1 VSASEPDPGAS
12 KGTKTPAVGKLYPMV
27 REDEVEPL
35 NRSSPA
41 YNGAVAPEAIPLR
54 RFDEPAAPDVQPAE
68 LETPIEP
75 AAILTADQ
83 AQDPIYHARQSLL
96 FEDAHEAPR
105 RARRRRAAT
114 EISRHG
120 RQALAHSRAAG
131 ARLSPR
137 GVTAG
142 CADARK
148 RVLILACLTV
158 VLGLGATTVYDA
170 LSAGGSDAT
179 SRRAAKA
186 SAPTITRSTAA
197 HRSATTN
204 PALVTHKPSPA
215 RPARRPGHRT
225 RPVTVHHRSRSAAR
239 KHTSTP
245 RSTTSSVVATDY
257 TYTTPPTV
265 VAAPGTSSA
274 TDATSSST
282 APASTSSKPKQAPAF
297 GASGALGPGSS
308 PDG

>member
-68 LETPIEP
+68 PETPIEP

-83 AQDPIYHARQSLL
+83 VVDPIYHARQSLL
-96 FEDAHEAPR
+96 FDDADEEPRPARPR
-105 RARRRRAAT
+105 RTAT
-114 EISRHG
+114 EISRRG
-120 RQALAHSRAAG
+120 RQVLARSRAAS

-137 GVTAG
+137 GVTVAR
-142 CADARK
+142 ADARK
-148 RVLILACLTV
+148 RALILACV
-158 VLGLGATTVYDA
+158 AVLLGVGATTVYNA
-170 LSAGGSDAT
+170 LTTGGSDTT
-179 SRRAAKA
+179 SSQAAKA
-186 SAPTITRSTAA
+186 SAPIMTPSTAA
-197 HRSATTN
+197 DHSATRN
-204 PALVTHKPSPA
+204 PASVTHKASRA
-215 RPARRPGHRT
+215 RPLVDRT
-225 RPVTVHHRSRSAAR
+225 RPVAIHHRSRSAAR

-274 TDATSSST
+274 TEATSSST

>member
-1 VSASEPDPGAS
+1 MSASEPDPGAS

-54 RFDEPAAPDVQPAE
+54 RFDESAAPDLQTTE

-83 AQDPIYHARQSLL
+83 VRDPIYHARQSLL
-96 FEDAHEAPR
+96 FDDADEAPR
-105 RARRRRAAT
+105 PARRRRAAT

-137 GVTAG
+137 GVTVAR
-142 CADARK
+142 ADARK
-148 RVLILACLTV
+148 RALILACVAV
-158 VLGLGATTVYDA
+158 VLGVGATTVYDA

-179 SRRAAKA
+179 SSHGAKA
-186 SAPTITRSTAA
+186 SAPTITPSTTAD
-197 HRSATTN
+197 HSATRN
-204 PALVTHKPSPA
+204 RAFVTHTASGD
-215 RPARRPGHRT
+215 RRARRLGDRT
-225 RPVTVHHRSRSAAR
+225 RPAAAHHRSRSAAR
-239 KHTSTP
+239 KHASAP
-245 RSTTSSVVATDY
+245 RSTTDTLVASDH
-257 TYTTPPTV
+257 TYTTPPV
-265 VAAPGTSSA
+265 VAAPAAPSA
-274 TDATSSST
+274 TKAASSST
-282 APASTSSKPKQAPAF
+282 ARASTSGNSNQAPAF